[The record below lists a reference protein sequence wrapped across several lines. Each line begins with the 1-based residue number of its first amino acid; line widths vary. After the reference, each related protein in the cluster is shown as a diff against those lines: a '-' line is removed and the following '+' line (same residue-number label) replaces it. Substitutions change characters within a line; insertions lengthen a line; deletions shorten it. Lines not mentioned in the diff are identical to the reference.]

1 MLCDEEIVA
10 RFLDASFQVTQD
22 VVDFIKEQDDPTL
35 IDRIIAGAP
44 TNSFVID
51 HSSIPPAS
59 TPETPKKMRDG
70 IRFLADP
77 EIEVLQGKENT
88 AKGIREFEEYVN
100 YFKDRYTKLS
110 AVMRSRIQPIPIE
123 ALGRNGRYREE
134 EISFT
139 GMVSDIR
146 NSAKGNKIV
155 ELEDPTATMRVL
167 FNRSRDG
174 FEEAEKLLPDEVI
187 GVKGKLSNDGNIFF
201 ADNLIRPDIPINNAP
216 FRSERPGKAVLIS
229 DVHVGSDTFLEDAW
243 HRFAD
248 WLSDQDDVG
257 YLLVAGDMVDGIGIY
272 PNQDKEL
279 VITNIYEQY
288 RAFGEMLAALPQRIK
303 IVLSPG
309 NHDVVRGA
317 EPQPAIPPEFRDG
330 YPPNCIWV
338 ENPAMVLIQGVR
350 VLMYHGRSYD
360 DMIGMIPG
368 ASYRHPEE
376 IMEEMLKRRH
386 LAPTYGLR
394 TPIAPGRDDRLV
406 IDPVPEVLHTGHVH
420 ISGIKRY
427 RGVLMV
433 NAGTWQS
440 QTAFQKQMNLVPTP
454 AQAVVLDLQSLEPE
468 VFDFSGTPP

>member
-22 VVDFIKEQDDPTL
+22 VVDFIKEQDDAGL
-35 IDRIIAGAP
+35 IDQIIAGAP
-44 TNSFVID
+44 PNSFVID
-51 HSSIPPAS
+51 GASIAHVRS
-59 TPETPKKMRDG
+59 AHTPKKFRDG
-70 IRFLADP
+70 TRFLADSTI
-77 EIEVLQGKENT
+77 EILQGKENT
-88 AKGIREFEEYVN
+88 SKGIRDFEEYVN
-100 YFKDRYTKLS
+100 YFRDRYTRLS
-110 AVMRSRIQPIPIE
+110 KIMRGRIQPMPIE
-123 ALGRNGRYREE
+123 ALGRNGRYRDE

-167 FNRSRDG
+167 FNKSREG
-174 FEEAEKLLPDEVI
+174 FEEAEKILPDEVI

-201 ADNLIRPDIPINNAP
+201 ADTLIRPDVPINNAP

-243 HRFAD
+243 HRFSD
-248 WLSDQDDVG
+248 WLSAQEDIG
-257 YLLVAGDMVDGIGIY
+257 YLLIAGDMVDGIGIY

-279 VITNIYEQY
+279 VITNIYDQY
-288 RAFGEMLAALPQRIK
+288 RAFGEMLSALPERIT

-317 EPQPAIPPEFRDG
+317 EPQPAIPLEFREG

-338 ENPAMVLIQGVR
+338 ENPAMISLQGVH

-386 LAPTYGLR
+386 LAPTYGMR
-394 TPIAPGRDDRLV
+394 TPIAPGRKDHLV
-406 IDPVPEVLHTGHVH
+406 IEPVPEVLHTGHVH

-440 QTAFQKQMNLVPTP
+440 QTAFQKQMNVEPTP
-454 AQAVVLDLQSLEPE
+454 AQAVVLDLQSLEPK
-468 VFDFSGTPP
+468 VFDFSAL